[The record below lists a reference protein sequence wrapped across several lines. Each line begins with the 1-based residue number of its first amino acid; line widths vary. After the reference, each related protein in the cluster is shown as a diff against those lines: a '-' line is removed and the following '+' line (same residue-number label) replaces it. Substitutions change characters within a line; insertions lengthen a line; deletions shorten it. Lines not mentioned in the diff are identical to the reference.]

1 MDAYPQDYVNHNLP
15 LVLLSGLEAD
25 AEDDS
30 RNGVDYPL
38 LAEKGA
44 KIFSD
49 FPPLSGA
56 VAEELRRVLLEEDGS
71 QMPWRAGTA
80 SNGNSPSTH
89 IAYRIR
95 SSGRVSSSPDMNVK
109 RKAPMRSCLVP
120 RMLTSVSL
128 HCSHIS
134 FLHAKPILPRPL
146 HRRALGPT

>member
-30 RNGVDYPL
+30 RSVVNYPL
-38 LAEKGA
+38 LAEKGS

-71 QMPWRAGTA
+71 QMPWRAGTT
-80 SNGNSPSTH
+80 SNGNSLSTH
-89 IAYRIR
+89 ITYRIR
-95 SSGRVSSSPDMNVK
+95 SSGRVSSS
-109 RKAPMRSCLVP
+109 L
-120 RMLTSVSL
+120 
-128 HCSHIS
+128 I
-134 FLHAKPILPRPL
+134 
-146 HRRALGPT
+146 